1 MKTIRTKDI
10 YSNRGSTLILL
21 VIVIAVIIALGTSL
35 MSVSM
40 MHYRIKK
47 SNTEIKQSF
56 YMSEKGINTS
66 FSNAYNL
73 VVEAIADSIDK
84 AEEYLSVYPTNINEA
99 ANIFSNNYIIFILG
113 QVESR
118 INKNENPKIEITNV
132 SSLFFINKELS
143 MSIKSEYVSNNHVE
157 ATIMADL
164 IITVPDYDLIDHI
177 DFATLIVLDNWKV
190 VR

>member
-1 MKTIRTKDI
+1 MILKTIRTKDI

-66 FSNAYNL
+66 FSIAYNL

-99 ANIFSNNYIIFILG
+99 ANIFSNNYKIFILG

-118 INKNENPKIEITNV
+118 INKNENPKIQITNV
-132 SSLFFINKELS
+132 NSLFL
-143 MSIKSEYVSNNHVE
+143 
-157 ATIMADL
+157 
-164 IITVPDYDLIDHI
+164 
-177 DFATLIVLDNWKV
+177 
-190 VR
+190 